1 MSMPA
6 REQIL
11 KLLKEKSVMKQ
22 DVYKH
27 THNVFEDLKKV
38 VKDISDDLR
47 QEVSGIDKR
56 VSVDCRF
63 TGDFE
68 IEFKVAGDVL
78 VFYMHT
84 NVFEFDKSHVMFKTG
99 YVKENIYN
107 SYCGIIYVYNFLAD
121 SFKFNRFSDLGYL
134 IGRIFIN
141 RECRFF
147 VEAKPPLGYKHT
159 SFSPTPITS
168 DNLKE
173 IVNDLTIYA
182 LNFDLYTPPSDAVRE
197 ISVNEIQERIQSDKL
212 KTGKRLGFRS
222 LNDSSSGEEINF

>member
-1 MSMPA
+1 MSTPA
-6 REQIL
+6 RQQIL

-22 DVYKH
+22 DVYKS

-38 VKDISDDLR
+38 VKDISDDLKH
-47 QEVSGIDKR
+47 EAAAIDKR
-56 VSVDCRF
+56 VGIDCRF

-84 NVFEFDKSHVMFKTG
+84 NVFEFDKSHIMFKSG
-99 YVKENIYN
+99 YVKENVYN

-121 SFKFNRFSDLGYL
+121 SFKFNRFNDLGYL

-141 RECRFF
+141 RENRFF
-147 VEAKPPLGYKHT
+147 VEAKPPLGYKYT
-159 SFSPTPITS
+159 SFSNSPITS

-173 IVNDLTIYA
+173 IVNDLTLYA
-182 LNFDLYTPPSDAVRE
+182 LNFDLFTPPSDAVRE

-222 LNDSSSGEEINF
+222 LNDSASGDEINF